1 MPLPRQ
7 RAHIVGED
15 EILEIARRA
24 ELDAWHDVVELETE
38 FRETRLA
45 NQHDGAAAD
54 QVGDDFARDLRHRGL
69 LLLLA
74 GAEREPDRVEIEKH
88 GHGVADL
95 QHGAG
100 KFEPRRTAPGIPRGH
115 VEQERVVF
123 RAGQG
128 AGEVVVRLAGRDRCH
143 QPATEEKTE
152 QENDDPLHG
161 YDLAPAR
168 RLRRLDVLSPES
180 AAASMAGPL
189 TWSRGHRSIA
199 RKTRRAPSRRARKR
213 GLPMFRLLSIALA
226 WAMVAVT
233 AIAQTGDDGWPER
246 PVRLVVPF
254 PAGSSTDII
263 ARIVAQKLSRRLG
276 QQIVI
281 ENRAGASGNIGADA
295 VAKAAPDGY
304 TMGIATAST
313 HAVAAS
319 LSANLPYDPIKDFAP
334 VAMIGSQP
342 YVLVLQPALP
352 ARNLAELIALAKA
365 KPGTLNY
372 GSAGVASLA
381 HLATALFASMAG
393 VNIVHVP
400 YKSSS
405 QSMTDMITGRL
416 DMQFATIAPSL
427 PNIRAG
433 QLRALAT
440 SGKTRVAALPELP
453 TVAEAGLAGYEAAL
467 WVSLVMPSATPPTM
481 IARLNREV
489 NDILKS
495 TEGTEA
501 LVAQGMVAE
510 PGPPEALTERI
521 RGDIEKWRGVA
532 VKAGIRPE

>member
-1 MPLPRQ
+1 
-7 RAHIVGED
+7 
-15 EILEIARRA
+15 
-24 ELDAWHDVVELETE
+24 
-38 FRETRLA
+38 
-45 NQHDGAAAD
+45 
-54 QVGDDFARDLRHRGL
+54 
-69 LLLLA
+69 
-74 GAEREPDRVEIEKH
+74 
-88 GHGVADL
+88 
-95 QHGAG
+95 
-100 KFEPRRTAPGIPRGH
+100 
-115 VEQERVVF
+115 
-123 RAGQG
+123 
-128 AGEVVVRLAGRDRCH
+128 
-143 QPATEEKTE
+143 
-152 QENDDPLHG
+152 
-161 YDLAPAR
+161 
-168 RLRRLDVLSPES
+168 
-180 AAASMAGPL
+180 
-189 TWSRGHRSIA
+189 
-199 RKTRRAPSRRARKR
+199 
-213 GLPMFRLLSIALA
+213 MFRLLSIALA
-226 WAMVAVT
+226 LATVAASAV
-233 AIAQTGDDGWPER
+233 AQTGDDGWPER
-246 PVRLVVPF
+246 PIRLVVPF

-263 ARIVAQKLSRRLG
+263 ARIVAQKLSHRLG

-304 TMGIATAST
+304 TIGIATAST

-405 QSMTDMITGRL
+405 QSMTDMVTGRL

-433 QLRALAT
+433 QLRALVT

-467 WVSLVMPSATPPTM
+467 WVSLVMPSATPPT
-481 IARLNREV
+481 ILARLNREV
-489 NDILKS
+489 NEILKS
-495 TEGTEA
+495 TDGTEA
-501 LVAQGMVAE
+501 LVAQGMAAE

>member
-1 MPLPRQ
+1 
-7 RAHIVGED
+7 
-15 EILEIARRA
+15 
-24 ELDAWHDVVELETE
+24 
-38 FRETRLA
+38 
-45 NQHDGAAAD
+45 
-54 QVGDDFARDLRHRGL
+54 
-69 LLLLA
+69 
-74 GAEREPDRVEIEKH
+74 
-88 GHGVADL
+88 
-95 QHGAG
+95 
-100 KFEPRRTAPGIPRGH
+100 
-115 VEQERVVF
+115 
-123 RAGQG
+123 
-128 AGEVVVRLAGRDRCH
+128 
-143 QPATEEKTE
+143 
-152 QENDDPLHG
+152 
-161 YDLAPAR
+161 
-168 RLRRLDVLSPES
+168 
-180 AAASMAGPL
+180 
-189 TWSRGHRSIA
+189 
-199 RKTRRAPSRRARKR
+199 
-213 GLPMFRLLSIALA
+213 MFRLLSIALA
-226 WAMVAVT
+226 SAVIAIS
-233 AIAQTGDDGWPER
+233 AIAEAGEDGWPQR
-246 PVRLVVPF
+246 PLRLVVPF

-263 ARIVAQKLSRRLG
+263 ARIVAQKLSHQLG

-319 LSANLPYDPIKDFAP
+319 LSPNLPYDPIRDFAP

-342 YVLVLQPALP
+342 YVLVLHPALP
-352 ARNLAELIALAKA
+352 AHNLAELIALAKA

-381 HLATALFASMAG
+381 HLATELFASMAG

-433 QLRALAT
+433 QLRALVT

-453 TVAEAGLAGYEAAL
+453 TVAEAGIAGYEAAL
-467 WVSLVMPSATPPTM
+467 WVSFVVPSDTPPKI

-489 NDILKS
+489 NDVLES
-495 TEGTEA
+495 SDGTEA
-501 LVAQGMVAE
+501 LVAQGMAPE

-532 VKAGIRPE
+532 ARAGIRPQ

>member
-1 MPLPRQ
+1 
-7 RAHIVGED
+7 
-15 EILEIARRA
+15 
-24 ELDAWHDVVELETE
+24 
-38 FRETRLA
+38 
-45 NQHDGAAAD
+45 
-54 QVGDDFARDLRHRGL
+54 
-69 LLLLA
+69 
-74 GAEREPDRVEIEKH
+74 
-88 GHGVADL
+88 
-95 QHGAG
+95 
-100 KFEPRRTAPGIPRGH
+100 
-115 VEQERVVF
+115 
-123 RAGQG
+123 
-128 AGEVVVRLAGRDRCH
+128 
-143 QPATEEKTE
+143 
-152 QENDDPLHG
+152 
-161 YDLAPAR
+161 
-168 RLRRLDVLSPES
+168 
-180 AAASMAGPL
+180 
-189 TWSRGHRSIA
+189 
-199 RKTRRAPSRRARKR
+199 
-213 GLPMFRLLSIALA
+213 MFRLLPIAL
-226 WAMVAVT
+226 VSAVIAIS
-233 AIAQTGDDGWPER
+233 AIAEAGEDGWPQR
-246 PVRLVVPF
+246 PLRLVVPF

-263 ARIVAQKLSRRLG
+263 ARIVSQKLSHRLG

-281 ENRAGASGNIGADA
+281 ENRTGASGNIGADA
-295 VAKAAPDGY
+295 VAKAAPEGY

-319 LSANLPYDPIKDFAP
+319 LSTNLPYDPIKDFAP